1 MSMFKNLKLCVFIF
15 FLPIVCYAQVFSEK
29 IDLSNISNFKGVY
42 KQGDIILEVSNS
54 NGMPYSPVFLGD
66 KDDRFFRF
74 QSTDELHISGNNI
87 RLKEVV
93 FTCQKKHF
101 DLKII
106 KPFNKVL
113 KNKDNAENKN
123 IKYSFYR
130 LDESSLCSKLIL
142 TSVTT
147 RDVYIKSIKI
157 VYEYLPLT
165 ISISEAKRATLY
177 YSDKSLVVPAGIVA
191 WTYKIVNNSL
201 EKSHRYNR
209 NDIIPNGTAV
219 VLEANKGTYEFV
231 VTAKTGVKDK
241 DNVLKGSDQEEETKG
256 GQIYYAFR
264 GGINGVGFYWMNED
278 GHSFKNGA
286 HKAYIAYNPPATS
299 ASAKPF
305 FAFDTATNI
314 HSLSISDRRG
324 EDESIYNL
332 AGQRVSKDYKGIII
346 MNGKKYL
353 KK

>member
-1 MSMFKNLKLCVFIF
+1 MFKNLKLCVFIF

-93 FTCQKKHF
+93 FTCQKKYF

-113 KNKDNAENKN
+113 KNKDNVENKN

-165 ISISEAKRATLY
+165 ISISEAKRA
-177 YSDKSLVVPAGIVA
+177 
-191 WTYKIVNNSL
+191 
-201 EKSHRYNR
+201 
-209 NDIIPNGTAV
+209 
-219 VLEANKGTYEFV
+219 
-231 VTAKTGVKDK
+231 
-241 DNVLKGSDQEEETKG
+241 
-256 GQIYYAFR
+256 
-264 GGINGVGFYWMNED
+264 
-278 GHSFKNGA
+278 
-286 HKAYIAYNPPATS
+286 NP
-299 ASAKPF
+299 
-305 FAFDTATNI
+305 
-314 HSLSISDRRG
+314 L
-324 EDESIYNL
+324 L
-332 AGQRVSKDYKGIII
+332 
-346 MNGKKYL
+346 
-353 KK
+353 